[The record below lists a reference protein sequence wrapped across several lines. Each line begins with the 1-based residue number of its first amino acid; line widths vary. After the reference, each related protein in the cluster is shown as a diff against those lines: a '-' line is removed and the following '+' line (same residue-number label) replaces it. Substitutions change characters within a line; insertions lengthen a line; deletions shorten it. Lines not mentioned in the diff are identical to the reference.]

1 MANGTG
7 SDEFVVR
14 SRVRPGLKRELTFA
28 LAQAEVSCSL
38 GRTRARNALLVNVN
52 RKRLKK
58 EAKSEPQK
66 DDEEEKPASGGEN
79 VKVVED
85 LVEAISEED
94 AKSDV
99 VDLMSD
105 DEPRSH
111 AAESKV
117 VTEDEL
123 KNGVVEMAMD
133 NEQNVGSVGNEDEAK
148 REQLKKEEPEKPDSI
163 GKGEK
168 VEPEKPNSIE
178 NGEKVEG
185 EVIEKPLRRYTRSAS
200 RRKSQV
206 AESKLTEKVCGDE
219 MKNGAVDMAI
229 DTGCGG
235 DSVNEDEPKQEEQPL
250 VKLEILNLIE
260 KGDTV
265 EGEVSETPQRRY
277 TRSAL
282 KLKSQVAE
290 SILKVSEDETKNG
303 VVDMAIDDEP
313 NTGSVGDSVAE
324 DEPRQ
329 EELKKSE
336 SEQPLVKLEILDL
349 IEKGDKV
356 ECEANEK
363 PQRRFTRSTLNTE
376 NEALD
381 FNSVSQKSAP
391 AEVETKMR
399 KTVKKFRLLELLET
413 GILEGQRVTYLKGSK
428 GRKTAEKGL
437 TGVIT
442 GSAIMCHCERC
453 NGTDG
458 VSPAIFELHAESA
471 NKRPPEYIYL
481 ENGKTLRDVLTAC
494 NSSLE
499 TLEEAVRLAVG
510 RSSIKTCTIC
520 LNCKGSICKD
530 DTRSAMLLCRSCLD
544 LKETQAKLSVAAK
557 PSEVA
562 NDCSE
567 LPKPVSVAN
576 CPDTVPECPDI
587 VLECP
592 NAISRCHDTVS
603 KCLGTIS
610 NCPDSSP
617 KCPDTVLKSRSSAS
631 KSRGRVTR
639 KDTGM
644 HKLVFE
650 DNFLPDGTEV
660 VYVSGGQRRAVGYKK
675 GSGIMCSCCNTE
687 VSPSQFEAHAGC
699 SSRRKP
705 YHNIFISNGVSLH
718 ELALKLSKK
727 RRLSTEDSDDL
738 CFICRKGG
746 KVICCDSCPR
756 VFHAGCLSLPTVP
769 NGTWYCKHCQ
779 TMFDRDIDA
788 ERNVNAVAAGR
799 VAGVDPIKQITN
811 RCIRIVTACD
821 EKFGG
826 CALCRG
832 HEFKNEGFGPGTV
845 ILCDQCEREF
855 HVGCLKEKGIVDLKE
870 VPKEKWFCHPDCLRV
885 HSALQKL
892 VVHGQQKLPESLLN
906 VVRKKKN
913 EKGPAKGGLDIK
925 WRVLSGKM
933 SNDDES
939 LQLLSKAL
947 AIFHDQFAPIVDKES
962 GLDFIREMLYGGA
975 IKTQDFAGM
984 YCAIVTLNESVVSAA
999 MFRIYG
1005 TDVAELPLVA
1015 TSADCQGQG
1024 YFQTLFSC
1032 IERLLAFL
1040 NVKILLL
1047 PAADKAASI
1056 WTKKFGFQNL
1066 NQSEIHEYR
1075 KRYPILIFHG
1085 TSVLQKSVP
1094 KRRVPGSQESKA
1106 KVESS

>member
-1 MANGTG
+1 MANGTD

-38 GRTRARNALLVNVN
+38 GRTRARKAQNELPVNVN

-66 DDEEEKPASGGEN
+66 DEEEEKPASGGEN

-85 LVEAISEED
+85 LVEAISEDD

-111 AAESKV
+111 VAESK

-133 NEQNVGSVGNEDEAK
+133 NEQNVGSVGNEGEAK
-148 REQLKKEEPEKPDSI
+148 KKEEPEKPDSI
-163 GKGEK
+163 G
-168 VEPEKPNSIE
+168 

-185 EVIEKPLRRYTRSAS
+185 EVIGIEKPLEKPLRRYTRSAS

-206 AESKLTEKVCGDE
+206 AESKLTEKVCEDE

-229 DTGCGG
+229 DSEPNTGCGG

-260 KGDTV
+260 KGD
-265 EGEVSETPQRRY
+265 
-277 TRSAL
+277 
-282 KLKSQVAE
+282 
-290 SILKVSEDETKNG
+290 
-303 VVDMAIDDEP
+303 
-313 NTGSVGDSVAE
+313 
-324 DEPRQ
+324 
-329 EELKKSE
+329 
-336 SEQPLVKLEILDL
+336 
-349 IEKGDKV
+349 KV
-356 ECEANEK
+356 ECEASEK

-381 FNSVSQKSAP
+381 FNSVSQKGLP
-391 AEVETKMR
+391 AEVEKKMP
-399 KTVKKFRLLELLET
+399 KTLKKFRLLELLET

-442 GSAIMCHCERC
+442 GSGILCHCERC
-453 NGTDG
+453 NGTNG
-458 VSPAIFELHAESA
+458 VSPAIFELHAEST

-510 RSSIKTCTIC
+510 CSSIKTCTSC

-567 LPKPVSVAN
+567 LPKLVSVAN

-587 VLECP
+587 DPQCP
-592 NAISRCHDTVS
+592 NTISRCHDTVS

-639 KDTGM
+639 KDIGM

-650 DNFLPDGTEV
+650 EDFLPDGTEV
-660 VYVSGGQRRAVGYKK
+660 AYVSGGQKLAVGYKK
-675 GSGIMCSCCNTE
+675 GSGIMCSCCNKE

-779 TMFDRDIDA
+779 TMFDREKDA
-788 ERNVNAVAAGR
+788 ESNVNAVAAGR

-870 VPKEKWFCHPDCLRV
+870 VPKEKWFCHPDCLKT

-906 VVRKKKN
+906 AVRKKNN

-925 WRVLSGKM
+925 WRVLSGKT
-933 SNDDES
+933 STDDES

-975 IKTQDFAGM
+975 IKTQEFAGM

-1005 TDVAELPLVA
+1005 TEVAELPLVA

-1040 NVKILLL
+1040 KVKILLL
-1047 PAADKAASI
+1047 PAADEAASI

-1094 KRRVPGSQESKA
+1094 KCRIAGSQESKA
-1106 KVESS
+1106 KAKVESL